1 MKFLRDRAF
10 YRSLLMLTLSI
21 ALQNLLAY
29 SVNLADNMMLG
40 AYSQT
45 ALSGSAL
52 CNQIQFLLQ
61 MMVAGAGEGVV
72 VLGSQY
78 WGRNQTK
85 PIPPIVGAAIR
96 FAVLLSLGLLAVVT
110 LFPNQCLRLIT
121 PEQEVIA
128 EATRYLRIISWTY
141 VIFAITQVLLAALR
155 AIGIVRIGYIIS
167 FTTLVINVVL
177 NTCLIFGRF
186 GFPEMGIEG
195 AAVATLVSRIIELLI
210 VIFYVKFR
218 EKRLLLTVKKLLIPD
233 HSYVR
238 DYYRTTTPMFLNQAQ
253 WGLAQM
259 VQTAVLAHMGE
270 AAIAANSISTIV
282 FQVVSVIVY
291 GTASATGMLIGRTI
305 GAGKMDRLRP
315 MVNALLLIFTVNGL
329 LAGLVIFLL
338 RGPVL
343 SFYVLTEE
351 AHNLAMQFMLILSIT
366 VVGTSIQMTTD
377 SGIIRGGGD
386 TKFSARMNFFSMWLV
401 VIPGALLA
409 GFVLHA
415 PVWVVFFLL
424 KWDQLYKII
433 PVMIHLWRWKWPRV
447 LARDT
452 EA

>member
-1 MKFLRDRAF
+1 
-10 YRSLLMLTLSI
+10 MLTLSI
-21 ALQNLLAY
+21 ALQNLLVY
-29 SVNLADNMMLG
+29 SVNLVDNVMLG

-96 FAVLLSLGLLAVVT
+96 FAVLLSLGLFSAVT

-128 EATRYLRIISWTY
+128 EAARYLRIISWTY

-218 EKRLLLTVKKLLIPD
+218 EKRLLLTIKKLLIPD
-233 HSYVR
+233 RSYVR

-343 SFYVLTEE
+343 SFYALTEE